1 MRLTRKE
8 LVGGAAAA
16 SALAAAGIY
25 KLIDQLTAPPARVA
39 AGPLVPE
46 QHLLDGIRVVRDNG
60 IEVLVPPLHHQ
71 VVTATLRVGETP
83 AELRDAREALENA
96 LRRLNER
103 FEPTPAGLGVT
114 IAWGLPYFERFVPA
128 QAERH
133 LPLDRRA
140 SASRK
145 TPVRVLEDAIRF
157 PSDPETTLLE
167 ANDVAVLLRSDIL
180 DHIAE
185 GAKALFDDLDGLFR
199 VTSIRKGFVGGGF
212 DGGLGL
218 PKQMALAA
226 RIEGADLIPDG
237 AELFLGFTST
247 QKAGLGPSRIANLET
262 LGYADLGPGGY
273 FTHGTHMHLSHLLED
288 VAAWYLT
295 FDFQN
300 RLDTTFRPGL
310 DVPPETQTV
319 AQGPNDAQTE
329 IEVRRDYARHRQI
342 GHSGSIQPAS
352 RLDRDVVGADG
363 TLYPKGTA
371 VPQRADFN
379 TLDNPFFWTAYEGRD
394 TFSEEPAAGLH
405 FVVFNPTSDDFRRT
419 RLAMD
424 GVMPDGTKLA
434 FETGSTGRGFNSILA
449 TTHRQ
454 NFLVPPRVHRSFPL
468 SELRS

>member
-1 MRLTRKE
+1 MRLTRRQ
-8 LVGGAAAA
+8 LIGGAAA

-25 KLIDQLTAPPARVA
+25 RLVDELTPPPRRAA
-39 AGPLVPE
+39 AGSLFPE
-46 QHLLDGIRVVRDNG
+46 QHLLDGIRIVRDNG
-60 IEVLVPPLHHQ
+60 VEVLVPPLHHQ
-71 VVTATLRVGETP
+71 VVTATIRVGEGT
-83 AELRDAREALENA
+83 AEVDPAREELEEA
-96 LRRLNER
+96 LRRLDER
-103 FEPTPAGLGVT
+103 FEPTPAGLAVT
-114 IAWGLPYFERFVPA
+114 VAWGLPYFDRFVPA

-140 SASRK
+140 SASRG
-145 TPVRVLEDAIRF
+145 TPVRVLEEAIRF
-157 PSDPETTLLE
+157 PSDPDKTLLE
-167 ANDVAVLLRSDIL
+167 SNDVAVLFRSDFL

-185 GAKALFDDLDGLFR
+185 GAKALFEDLEDLFR

-212 DGGLGL
+212 DGEAGL

-237 AELFLGFTST
+237 AQLFLGFTST
-247 QKAGLGPSRIANLET
+247 QKAGLGPSKIANLET
-262 LGYADLGPGGY
+262 LGYADVGRRGY
-273 FTHGTHMHLSHLLED
+273 FVQGTHMHLSHLLED

-310 DVPPETQTV
+310 DVPSETQTV
-319 AQGPNDAQTE
+319 AQGAEEVQTE
-329 IEVRRDYARHRQI
+329 NEVRRDFARHRQI
-342 GHSGSIQPAS
+342 GHSGSMQPAS

-379 TLDNPFFWTAYEGRD
+379 TLDNPFFWTANPGRD
-394 TFSEEPAAGLH
+394 VFSETPAAGLH

-424 GVMPDGTKLA
+424 GVLPDGSRLG
-434 FETGSTGRGFNSILA
+434 FETGSTGQGFNSILA

-454 NFLVPPRVHRSFPL
+454 NFLVPPRAHRSFPL
-468 SELRS
+468 SELRA

>member
-1 MRLTRKE
+1 VRLTRKE
-8 LVGGAAAA
+8 LIGGAAAA
-16 SALAAAGIY
+16 SALAATGIY
-25 KLIDQLTAPPARVA
+25 KLVDELTAPPVRVA
-39 AGPLVPE
+39 AGPIAPE
-46 QHLLDGIRVVRDNG
+46 QHLLDGIRVALDNG

-71 VVTATLRVGETP
+71 VVTATLRVGESP
-83 AELRDAREALENA
+83 ADLREAREALEHA
-96 LRRLNER
+96 LRRLDDR

-114 IAWGLPYFERFVPA
+114 VAWGLRYFQRFVPA
-128 QAERH
+128 QADRH

-140 SASRK
+140 SETRK

-167 ANDVAVLLRSDIL
+167 QNEVAVLLRSDVL

-185 GAKALFDDLDGLFR
+185 GSAAIFDDLGGLFR

-212 DGGLGL
+212 DGGIGL
-218 PKQMALAA
+218 PKQMALAS

-247 QKAGLGPSRIANLET
+247 QKAGLGPSKIANVET
-262 LGYADLGPGGY
+262 LGYADLGPDRY
-273 FTHGTHMHLSHLLED
+273 FAQGTNMHLSHLFED

-295 FDFQN
+295 FDFQG

-310 DVPPETQTV
+310 DVPAETQTV
-319 AQGPNDAQTE
+319 AQGPDDVQSGRQ
-329 IEVRRDYARHRQI
+329 VRHDYARHRQI
-342 GHSGSIQPAS
+342 GHSGSVQPAS
-352 RLDRDVVGADG
+352 RLERDVVGADG
-363 TLYPKGTA
+363 TRYAKGTA

-394 TFSEEPAAGLH
+394 TFSAEPRAGLH
-405 FVVFNPTSDDFRRT
+405 FVVFNPSSDDFRRI

-424 GVMPDGTKLA
+424 GVMPDGTTLE
-434 FETGSTGRGFNSILA
+434 FEVGSTGRGFNSILA

-454 NFLVPPRVHRSFPL
+454 NFLVPPRSRRSFPL
-468 SELRS
+468 SELRG

>member
-1 MRLTRKE
+1 VRLTRKE

-25 KLIDQLTAPPARVA
+25 KLVDQLTAPPARVVT
-39 AGPLVPE
+39 GPLFPE

-83 AELRDAREALENA
+83 AELRDAREALENS
-96 LRRLNER
+96 LRRLDER

-114 IAWGLPYFERFVPA
+114 VAWGLPYFDRYVPA
-128 QAERH
+128 QSESH

-212 DGGLGL
+212 DGGMGL

-247 QKAGLGPSRIANLET
+247 QKAGLGPSKIANLET
-262 LGYADLGPGGY
+262 LGYADLGPRGY
-273 FTHGTHMHLSHLLED
+273 FAHGTHMHLSHLLED

-295 FDFQN
+295 FDHQH

-319 AQGPNDAQTE
+319 AQGPDDAQTE
-329 IEVRRDYARHRQI
+329 SEVRRDYARHRQI

-379 TLDNPFFWTAYEGRD
+379 TLDNPFFWTANEGRD

-434 FETGSTGRGFNSILA
+434 FETGSTGRGFNSILS

-454 NFLVPPRVHRSFPL
+454 NFLVPPRTHRSFPL